1 MRIMITGVP
10 VSALRRLLQLSWE
23 TRMLLILCELGD
35 QVAACF
41 SGIVARVGPVDT
53 A

>member
-1 MRIMITGVP
+1 
-10 VSALRRLLQLSWE
+10 
-23 TRMLLILCELGD
+23 MLLILCVFGD

-53 A
+53 G